1 MNSKSEFERSV
12 MIIGVDP
19 GESTGAFIIDLY
31 LHCDG
36 PLHYTIEANQ
46 RYQGHPDDVLV
57 ALENELQVAL
67 LSQVDVVMAV
77 ERFTVMPNVGRMTQQ
92 PVPQR
97 VIGQLQALVEKYE
110 VKTFVLQTPGDAKKF
125 CSNAQLRQFGFW
137 STGKMVNRPD
147 ANDVNDAARHAVF
160 ALAFTRAS
168 AYDAL
173 LRRTIPA
180 QRS

>member
-31 LHCDG
+31 PSLVDPPYVIESSWRAQG
-36 PLHYTIEANQ
+36 PPENVLASLTTELEAARLN
-46 RYQGHPDDVLV
+46 GVHV
-57 ALENELQVAL
+57 AL
-67 LSQVDVVMAV
+67 AV
-77 ERFTVMPNVGRMTQQ
+77 ERFTVMPATSRMTQQ
-92 PVPQR
+92 STPQH
-97 VIGQLQALVEKYE
+97 VIGRLQTLASEYGA
-110 VKTFVLQTPGDAKKF
+110 TFLLQTPGDVKKM
-125 CSNAQLRQFGFW
+125 CSNAKLRQFGFW
-137 STGKMVNRPD
+137 STGKMVGCPD